1 MDNNNE
7 QEIFLR
13 QKIEKREKVDTIIAY
28 VLIVILLGAIV
39 LITIL
44 KINDKEDVLVP
55 PVDEYTP
62 TYISLGEISTSLNNS
77 NLANSYINDG
87 ATFTSSATDNAINVT
102 YTKDDINLNL
112 NMSMV
117 GSELMVNVP
126 SENSDIATDIYK
138 EVATTICVY
147 YGNQD
152 EYCRYTLDNMDSYGL
167 DGIRFDNS
175 NVYITTTKSFPVAN
189 EIVYKNVTIVD
200 VNESDY
206 ILELNDTRISNINI
220 SNTTDYTIT
229 GNISRLKDDRSTLSV
244 VVKLYDNANN
254 LLGENKYEFNEN
266 NALEDS
272 STFSINFIL
281 NDTLKLE
288 NIRKYSI
295 EITK

>member
-7 QEIFLR
+7 QELFLK
-13 QKIEKREKVDTIIAY
+13 QKIEKREKIDAIIAY

-62 TYISLGEISTSLNNS
+62 TYISLSEISTSLNNS
-77 NLANSYINDG
+77 NLANNYISEG

-102 YTKDDINLNL
+102 YNKDDINLNL

-117 GSELMVNVP
+117 GSELMVSIP

-138 EVATTICVY
+138 EVANTICVY

-152 EYCRYTLDNMDSYGL
+152 EKCRYTLDNMDSYGL

-175 NVYITTTKSFPVAN
+175 NVYITTTKSFSVAN
-189 EIVYKNVTIVD
+189 EIVYKNITIVN
-200 VNESDY
+200 VTESDY
-206 ILELNDTRISNINI
+206 VLELNDTRISNINI
-220 SNTTDYTIT
+220 IN
-229 GNISRLKDDRSTLSV
+229 LKHHQYSFD
-244 VVKLYDNANN
+244 
-254 LLGENKYEFNEN
+254 
-266 NALEDS
+266 
-272 STFSINFIL
+272 L
-281 NDTLKLE
+281 N
-288 NIRKYSI
+288 
-295 EITK
+295 